1 MEEALRSYLLAG
13 TDLSALVATRIHW
26 VRSPQGA
33 ASPRI
38 VLYRISGLRDMHM
51 QGPSGL
57 VASRVQVDCIG
68 ASYGSAKAVARAVE
82 ARLSGYSDTA
92 YDIRFEGCFLIGER
106 DDFEDTNTP
115 DKLFRTSLDFNI
127 WHKGA

>member
-13 TDLSALVATRIHW
+13 SDIAALVAARIHW

-33 ASPRI
+33 ASPRV

-68 ASYGSAKAVARAVE
+68 GSYGSAKTVARAVE
-82 ARLSGYSDTA
+82 ARISGFSGTA
-92 YDIRFEGCFLIGER
+92 FGTEFQGCFLIGER
-106 DDFEDTNTP
+106 DDFEDTDTP